1 MITCAEAR
9 KILYDLETTA
19 STGSLVTE
27 PGTVIALAK
36 AHAIT
41 CMACSEYF
49 ERERGF
55 ISVILDRVS
64 SLGSPVPEFALAN
77 VLAGISNAR
86 LEEFNHHHSHYERGG
101 RNGIFH
107 YLKKFFGKSK

>member
-19 STGSLVTE
+19 STESLMNE
-27 PGTVIALAK
+27 PGTMIVLAK
-36 AHAIT
+36 AHAMT

-55 ISVILDRVS
+55 IAVMRDRIS
-64 SLGSPVPEFALAN
+64 ALISPVPELALAN
-77 VLAGISNAR
+77 VLDGISNAR
-86 LEEFNHHHSHYERGG
+86 LQEFSYQARSAKKGMY
-101 RNGIFH
+101 H
-107 YLKKFFGKSK
+107 YLKKFFGKSG